1 MRRRPCA
8 GGRAGQ
14 ELTGILGSHGTK
26 ACCPE
31 GCGECGGTDCE
42 HRPGG
47 RELCCALK
55 IKYARRPCD
64 THQPPCFPYAG
75 SRHTRHRAARP
86 LVVNLG
92 FAKTGTTSLAQ
103 FFRCNNFGRVVH
115 WVGCGRPQR
124 LCAIAAL
131 QWLAEP
137 YDDGRYDRDLDTLG
151 PTNITS
157 SDPEDLRMF
166 MRSARREAAADGE
179 ASFRAGMGNPD
190 VVAEFGLH
198 DGCLFPQIGHL
209 HTLLTRLP
217 RACFVLTHR
226 PVERW
231 LASVRAHNSM
241 LPQLLA
247 SCPLE
252 PRNESGL
259 ARWYTSF
266 IALAAAALATRPCAA
281 VLNIE
286 DPATG
291 HQLAE
296 VFNGT
301 NASCWGKHHTSAARE
316 ATLTSRACVRPQECE
331 PHTWSVPRHHVKPHG
346 HAHRSAGR
354 LALQNLRVH

>member
-1 MRRRPCA
+1 MTHTNRRASRTPAA
-8 GGRAGQ
+8 GIPDTEQLGHSSSILALQRLEPPRSPSSSGATTLEGWC
-14 ELTGILGSHGTK
+14 TGLGAVARNDCVRSRRCSGWRNPTTT
-26 ACCPE
+26 
-31 GCGECGGTDCE
+31 GGT
-42 HRPGG
+42 
-47 RELCCALK
+47 
-55 IKYARRPCD
+55 IV
-64 THQPPCFPYAG
+64 TI
-75 SRHTRHRAARP
+75 
-86 LVVNLG
+86 N
-92 FAKTGTTSLAQ
+92 
-103 FFRCNNFGRVVH
+103 
-115 WVGCGRPQR
+115 
-124 LCAIAAL
+124 
-131 QWLAEP
+131 
-137 YDDGRYDRDLDTLG
+137 TLG